1 MKRIY
6 PVFLLLIFCGMGIQ
20 VFPQT
25 YIGGTLIHGIPSGL
39 YGSKTNLGNGGF
51 ADPGYSLGIKLT
63 HFFKKNLGY
72 GFGFDAGNNAVDE
85 ESMKEE
91 FLKQGLEIEDIGSFD
106 YEVINFLGSFIAKT
120 KVSHHIE
127 AQASVN
133 GGFMSMTFPAQSI
146 TFKQDSVNNRKVVL
160 FGEGEEGSALVIG
173 MEAGF
178 SYLLNRFKV
187 YLYCD
192 FLYGIPRFDYYDPY
206 EGIYKIYRQETALIR
221 PGLQL
226 NYEL

>member
-1 MKRIY
+1 MKRFY
-6 PVFLLLIFCGMGIQ
+6 PIFLLLLFFGIQ
-20 VFPQT
+20 IQLSSQT
-25 YIGGTLIHGIPSGL
+25 YIGGTLIHGIPTGL
-39 YGSKTNLGNGGF
+39 YGSTTNLDNGGF

-63 HFFKKNLGY
+63 HFFKDNLGY

-85 ESMKEE
+85 ASMKEQ

-120 KVSHHIE
+120 KIFNNIE
-127 AQASVN
+127 AQAAVN
-133 GGFMSMTFPAQSI
+133 GGFMSMAFPAQSI
-146 TFKQDSVNNRKVVL
+146 TLKQDSVNNRKVVL

-173 MEAGF
+173 MEGGF
-178 SYLLNRFKV
+178 SYLANRFKI

-206 EGIYKIYRQETALIR
+206 EGNYEIYRQETALIR
-221 PGLQL
+221 PGILLYYQL
-226 NYEL
+226 